1 MEFIE
6 TSAFTRIITQLMP
19 DDDYKTMQEA
29 MIAQPDI
36 GNIIKGTGGLRKF
49 RWKLNGTGKRG
60 GSRIIYYWQVSEDT
74 FYMLYAY
81 TKNQQTDL
89 TEDQKKV
96 LAELAKELR
105 NG

>member
-6 TSAFTRIITQLMP
+6 TSVFTRIITQLMP
-19 DDDYKTMQEA
+19 DDDYRAMQEA

-36 GNIIKGTGGLRKF
+36 GSIIKGTGGLRKF